1 MDKFEEMF
9 KEIAD
14 KGPVLK
20 QVMTENKDL
29 EKTFSGFLSI
39 LSPLPIKVSIDRQAT
54 NKQLSVMIEFTD
66 LPEIVNGWD
75 KYNTRFSI
83 VVREEFTQ
91 LGKVVRLYI
100 NSETNFTEY
109 SNAECNGLVKAR
121 AIFIGK
127 IWESEEYFK
136 TMYRLIDWTNVDKL
150 YEGKY
155 RYE

>member
-14 KGPVLK
+14 KGPVLEK
-20 QVMTENKDL
+20 VMAENKEL
-29 EKTFSGFLSI
+29 EKTFSSFLSI
-39 LSPLPIKVSIDRQAT
+39 LSPLPINVSIDRQAT
-54 NKQLSVMIEFTD
+54 NKQLSVMIEFAD
-66 LPEIVNGWD
+66 KFPELFSNWD
-75 KYNTRFSI
+75 RYNTKFYI

-91 LGKVVRLYI
+91 SGKVVRLYI

-109 SNAECNGLVKAR
+109 SCMDCNGLVKAR

-127 IWESEEYFK
+127 VWESEEYLK
-136 TMYRLIDWTNVDKL
+136 TMYKVIDWTNVDKL

-155 RYE
+155 RY